1 MEQSELFEA
10 EKLERRLY
18 DAVSALPPLPS
29 QVSYFDDFHETLRF
43 ITDLDDAVVY
53 QVHYSGAEHAV
64 DFRRFSG
71 PFALLLKHS
80 FVRILTHG
88 AASCTAAAYVN
99 SMGHLTRSET
109 TSLAL
114 ASPDAISPL
123 WSRLL
128 ARNYPRDVYA
138 AAKALLKVMCDYSIS
153 SWSPSYIEY
162 ASKSLPLP
170 RSNKYA
176 GLRSGKAFLTLD
188 QEASIVG
195 LIDDSS
201 QSVVDEAHRWNYP
214 DLANIAM
221 LVCAFQFGL
230 RPVQIAR
237 LKIRDVKCR
246 EMSDGSG
253 PAVHLSFPMVKQRS
267 GAKTPP
273 MVRRVK
279 SEWTPIFVEL
289 FRRTMDCA
297 RPIGS
302 RFFAVDSSNEAGHR
316 IASVIRALVDD
327 DEIGALHLR
336 HSAAQRM
343 VDAGGNHEELAAFLG
358 HSDITTSLVYFDTS
372 ETQAERINRA
382 LGLSETFSRVAR
394 IAEDR
399 FISAE
404 ELAALKG
411 DQQIAAVPHGIP
423 IAGIGGCASG
433 QPACPY
439 NPVLSCYTCRRFM
452 PVKDP
457 ATHREVLNGLRS
469 TVNMFLESSR
479 GETSTPAYLQLQ
491 RAISSVQDVISRT
504 GGGSHE

>member
-10 EKLERRLY
+10 EQLERRLY
-18 DAVSALPPLPS
+18 DAVSGLPPLPS
-29 QVSYFDDFHETLRF
+29 KVSYFDDFHGVLRF
-43 ITDLDDAVVY
+43 ITDLDRAVVY
-53 QVHYSGAEHAV
+53 RVHYNGAEISV
-64 DFRRFSG
+64 DLRRFSE

-80 FVRILTHG
+80 FVRILSAGSVSWT
-88 AASCTAAAYVN
+88 AASYVN
-99 SMGHLTRSET
+99 ALSHLTRSET
-109 TSLAL
+109 ANLAL
-114 ASPDAISPL
+114 VSPDAISPV

-153 SWSPSYIEY
+153 SWSPSHIEF

-170 RSNKYA
+170 PSNKYA
-176 GLRSGKAFLTLD
+176 GLRSGKAFLTFD
-188 QEASIVG
+188 QESSIVG
-195 LIDDSS
+195 LIDDAA
-201 QSVVDEAHRWNYP
+201 QSVEDHPQQWNYR
-214 DLANIAM
+214 DLASVAM

-230 RPVQIAR
+230 RPVQIAHLR
-237 LKIRDVKCR
+237 VRDVKCR
-246 EMSDGSG
+246 DSSDGSG
-253 PAVHLSFPMVKQRS
+253 SAVHLSFPMVKQRS
-267 GAKTPP
+267 GANTPP

-279 SEWTPIFVEL
+279 PEWASLFVEL
-289 FRRTMDCA
+289 LRRALESA
-297 RPIGS
+297 RPVGS
-302 RFFAVDSSNEAGHR
+302 RFFAVDSSTEAGQR
-316 IASVIRALVDD
+316 IASVMRSLLDN

-343 VDAGGNHEELAAFLG
+343 VDAGANHEELAAFLG
-358 HSDITTSLVYFDTS
+358 HSDITTSLVYFETS

-433 QPACPY
+433 QSACRY
-439 NPVLSCYTCRRFM
+439 NPVMSCYTCRRFM
-452 PVKDP
+452 PVRDP
-457 ATHREVLNGLRS
+457 VIHREVLNGLRF
-469 TVNMFLESSR
+469 TVNLFLESSR

-504 GGGSHE
+504 GGDPHE